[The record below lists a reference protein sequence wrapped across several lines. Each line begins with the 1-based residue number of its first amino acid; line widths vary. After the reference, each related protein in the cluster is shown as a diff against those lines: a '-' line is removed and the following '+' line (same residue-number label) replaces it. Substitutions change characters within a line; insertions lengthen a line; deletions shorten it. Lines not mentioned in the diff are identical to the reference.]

1 MILLPLIDHQTN
13 NESVPD
19 SEEKNEFL
27 DKVGENTSTNQ
38 NTGDVSKELDNS
50 NSSDDLSSWE
60 WKNKEGNWV
69 SFPYSEK
76 VKIQKAYDR
85 NNKGT
90 VLVRINEDM

>member
-1 MILLPLIDHQTN
+1 M
-13 NESVPD
+13 
-19 SEEKNEFL
+19 
-27 DKVGENTSTNQ
+27 
-38 NTGDVSKELDNS
+38 ELDNS

-60 WKNKEGNWV
+60 WKDKEGNWV